1 METEEK
7 KLISEHTQA
16 IKDLIQNFQKFY
28 KVASHILPEIEHTET
43 LKRKAKDLEDFK
55 KRNPETAWIA
65 VANIR
70 VNGGNNA
77 PDIRWPDRTWDRGV
91 CRIWFDM
98 DLLRRRND
106 FFYWSE

>member
-7 KLISEHTQA
+7 QILTEHTQA

-55 KRNPETAWIA
+55 KRNPETAWTA
-65 VANIR
+65 LANIR
-70 VNGGNNA
+70 ANGGNNA
-77 PDIRWPDRTWDRGV
+77 LGIRRTDGTWGRTV
-91 CRIWFDM
+91 CRIC
-98 DLLRRRND
+98 
-106 FFYWSE
+106 